1 MMKTYFLA
9 SAGCPRRAVDSQ
21 KIADYLE
28 TNNLEYTQDF
38 KQADL
43 IIVSTCAALKSREDL
58 SKTAV
63 SWYQKQKHPN
73 AKIVVAGCLGKLIRR

>member
-1 MMKTYFLA
+1 MKTFFLA

-21 KIADYLE
+21 KIVNYLE
-28 TNNLEYTQDF
+28 TNDLEYTENF

-58 SKTAV
+58 SK
-63 SWYQKQKHPN
+63 SESLIIKRKRPRIQKSSSPGAW
-73 AKIVVAGCLGKLIRR
+73 AK